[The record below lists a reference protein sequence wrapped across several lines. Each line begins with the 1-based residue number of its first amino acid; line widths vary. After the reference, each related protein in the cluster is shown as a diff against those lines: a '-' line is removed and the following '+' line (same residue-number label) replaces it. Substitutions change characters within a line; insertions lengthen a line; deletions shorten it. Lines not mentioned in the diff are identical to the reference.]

1 MEIYNVSSLQELLKI
16 KRATLFEKI
25 EKNIILSIKKK
36 LKTKTKIY
44 IPAIFLDYFIKN
56 SQKILENDNLSLKE
70 ALFQIKNYQD
80 IYPTLST
87 KIYTTANIK
96 GGVGKTILSV
106 NIAHSFAIFKK
117 KVLLIDLDPQANS
130 TDYLEARNEKN
141 INTLIEYYF
150 KHKNFSKEVVK
161 EVIVEKE
168 FENATI
174 DIITVEIKFARNLEY
189 ARVTIDN
196 PHKILKKLLDTIKQD
211 YEFIIIDTPPS
222 PGLAQ
227 QMALYTTDKIIVPTL
242 PDEFSID
249 GLLDL
254 IKETN
259 YIKEE
264 FDKENLEVSAIFI
277 NKVKSTNI
285 AKANIDI
292 IKEIAGQVQIKN
304 IYEIPESSR
313 IIEAVNLKLPL
324 LEYKPELDVNLKAS
338 ENILQFA
345 FNEIIKSCTVQDKE
359 QK

>member
-1 MEIYNVSSLQELLKI
+1 MEVYNITSLQELLKI

-25 EKNIILSIKKK
+25 ENNIILSIRKK
-36 LKTKTKIY
+36 LKTKTKVY
-44 IPAIFLDYFIKN
+44 IPAIFLDYF
-56 SQKILENDNLSLKE
+56 LENAKNYLKNENLSLKE
-70 ALFQIKNYQD
+70 AVLEIKEN
-80 IYPTLST
+80 IYPTISPT
-87 KIYTTANIK
+87 IYTNANIK

-117 KVLLIDLDPQANS
+117 KVLLIDLDPQANA

-150 KHKNFSKEVVK
+150 KHKNFSKEIVK
-161 EVIVEKE
+161 EAVITKE
-168 FENATI
+168 YENANI
-174 DIITVEIKFARNLEY
+174 DIIPSEIMFARNLEY

-196 PHKILKKLLDTIKQD
+196 PHKILQKLLKTIKNE

-227 QMALYTTDKIIVPTL
+227 QMALYATDKIIVPTL

-264 FDKENLEVSAIFI
+264 FDKENLEIASIFI
-277 NKVKSTNI
+277 NKSKPTNI
-285 AKANIDI
+285 AKANTEI
-292 IKEIAGQVQIKN
+292 IKEIAQEAQIKN

-338 ENILQFA
+338 ENILKFT
-345 FNEIIKSCTVQDKE
+345 FNEIMKSCTVQ
-359 QK
+359 

>member
-1 MEIYNVSSLQELLKI
+1 MEVYNITSLQELLKI

-25 EKNIILSIKKK
+25 ENNIILSIRKK
-36 LKTKTKIY
+36 LKTKTKVY
-44 IPAIFLDYFIKN
+44 IPAIFLDYF
-56 SQKILENDNLSLKE
+56 LENAKNYLKNENLSLKE
-70 ALFQIKNYQD
+70 AVLEIKEN
-80 IYPTLST
+80 IYPTLSPT
-87 KIYTTANIK
+87 IYTNANIK

-117 KVLLIDLDPQANS
+117 KVLLIDLDPQANA

-141 INTLIEYYF
+141 INTLIEHYF
-150 KHKNFSKEVVK
+150 KHKNFSKEIVK
-161 EVIVEKE
+161 EAIITKKY
-168 FENATI
+168 ENASL
-174 DIITVEIKFARNLEY
+174 DIIPSEIMFARNLEY

-196 PHKILKKLLDTIKQD
+196 PHKILQKLLKTIKD
-211 YEFIIIDTPPS
+211 EYEFIIIDTPPS

-227 QMALYTTDKIIVPTL
+227 QMALYATDKIIVPTL

-264 FDKENLEVSAIFI
+264 FDKENLEIASIFI
-277 NKVKSTNI
+277 NKSKPTNI
-285 AKANIDI
+285 AKANTEI
-292 IKEIAGQVQIKN
+292 IKEIAQEAQIKN

-338 ENILQFA
+338 ENILQFT
-345 FNEIIKSCTVQDKE
+345 FNEIMKSCTVQ
-359 QK
+359 

>member
-1 MEIYNVSSLQELLKI
+1 MEIYNVTSLQELLKI

-25 EKNIILSIKKK
+25 EENIILTIKKR

-44 IPAIFLDYFIKN
+44 IPSIFLNYL
-56 SQKILENDNLSLKE
+56 LENAKKVLNTDNLSLKD
-70 ALFQIKNYQD
+70 AIMQIKSYQEL
-80 IYPTLST
+80 YPTLST
-87 KIYTTANIK
+87 KIYTIANIK

-106 NIAHSFAIFKK
+106 NIAHSFSLFKK

-141 INTLIEYYF
+141 INSLLEYYF
-150 KHKNFSKEVVK
+150 KNKKFSKEIVK
-161 EVIVEKE
+161 ETIIKKE
-168 FENATI
+168 FENAII
-174 DIITVEIKFARNLEY
+174 DVIPSEIMFARNLEY
-189 ARVTIDN
+189 ARMAIDN
-196 PHKILKKLLDTIKQD
+196 PHKILKKIIDTIKED

-249 GLLDL
+249 GLIDL

-259 YIKEE
+259 YIKDE
-264 FDKENLEVSAIFI
+264 FDKENLLIEAIFI
-277 NKVKSTNI
+277 NKVKPTNVIRANIETIQEI
-285 AKANIDI
+285 AKESD
-292 IKEIAGQVQIKN
+292 IKN

-313 IIEAVNLKLPL
+313 IVEAVNLKLPL

-338 ENILQFA
+338 ENILIFTY
-345 FNEIIKSCTVQDKE
+345 NEILNSCTVQD
-359 QK
+359 

>member
-1 MEIYNVSSLQELLKI
+1 MEIYNISSLQELLKI
-16 KRATLFEKI
+16 KRVTLFEKI

-44 IPAIFLDYFIKN
+44 IPSIFLDYF
-56 SQKILENDNLSLKE
+56 LENAKKSLNNENLSLKD
-70 ALFQIKNYQD
+70 ALMQIQEYQE
-80 IYPTLST
+80 IYPTLSPT
-87 KIYTTANIK
+87 IYTNANIK

-150 KHKNFSKEVVK
+150 KHKKFSKEIVQEAIITK
-161 EVIVEKE
+161 EY
-168 FENATI
+168 ENAVI
-174 DIITVEIKFARNLEY
+174 DIIPAEIMFARNLEY

-196 PHKILKKLLDTIKQD
+196 PHKILKKLLDTIKNN

-242 PDEFSID
+242 ADEFSID

-259 YIKEE
+259 YIKDE
-264 FDKENLEVSAIFI
+264 FDKENLEIAAIFI
-277 NKVKSTNI
+277 NKVKPTNI
-285 AKANIDI
+285 AKANIEI
-292 IKEIAGQVQIKN
+292 IKEITDEVQIKD

-324 LEYKPELDVNLKAS
+324 LEYKSELDVNLKAS
-338 ENILQFA
+338 ETILDFT
-345 FNEIIKSCTVQDKE
+345 FKEIQKSCTVQ
-359 QK
+359 